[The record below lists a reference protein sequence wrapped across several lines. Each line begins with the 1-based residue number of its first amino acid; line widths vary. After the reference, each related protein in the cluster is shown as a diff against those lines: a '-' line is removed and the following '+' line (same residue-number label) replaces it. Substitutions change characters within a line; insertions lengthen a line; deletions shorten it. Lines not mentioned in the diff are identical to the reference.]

1 MSLESRIQALEDHCN
16 HSLANAKLIA
26 AGGITSDELK
36 VDALD
41 RPYLGEDGNTDNTS
55 YYYNGVTYDDFRDM
69 CAAMD
74 SDKEDMMGVE
84 ELAQEN
90 AQLRGELNDAI
101 HLIGELSLELTRL
114 SRA

>member
-26 AGGITSDELK
+26 AGGITSAELK
-36 VDALD
+36 VDALE
-41 RPYLGEDGNTDNTS
+41 RPYLGEEEFGT
-55 YYYNGVTYDDFRDM
+55 RDP
-69 CAAMD
+69 MD
-74 SDKEDMMGVE
+74 VE

-90 AQLRGELNDAI
+90 AQLRDELNDAI
-101 HLIGELSLELTRL
+101 HLIGELSITLTRL